1 MTPQANTNPRG
12 PDMSNPPLPKS
23 RRSSALCYFS
33 KDIMFS
39 LLSRRASTS
48 VLWSRPLHSSAWRSS
63 AAATSLP
70 LPTGLD
76 DGEKAIFQK
85 LTERFNPSELLVQD
99 VSGTSQSSVEIGTKL
114 TLYGHSTWLIGGCGS
129 FYAIQIKSEAFKGIP
144 MIKQHRMVNDTL
156 KKEIEGIHGLQVRVS

>member
-1 MTPQANTNPRG
+1 
-12 PDMSNPPLPKS
+12 
-23 RRSSALCYFS
+23 
-33 KDIMFS
+33 MFS

-99 VSGTSQSSVEIGTKL
+99 VSG
-114 TLYGHSTWLIGGCGS
+114 GCGS

-156 KKEIEGIHGLQVRVS
+156 KKEIEGIHGLQLKTIPQ